1 MRIAD
6 CVRREEALRRE
17 FDGVLASANPER
29 GGEIDPALREE
40 RWSYLSALDAVVQQT
55 REERRTLEDEAAVM
69 EDRLRMAVRDRR
81 ILETLKEARLAAH
94 RDAGRRREAKRMDFL
109 ATTTRR
115 EAAL

>member
-1 MRIAD
+1 MTTPVLVLHGGA
-6 CVRREEALRRE
+6 
-17 FDGVLASANPER
+17 GVLADRSYER
-29 GGEIDPALREE
+29 EIAHLTDLAERTRAAL
-40 RWSYLSALDAVVQQT
+40 LAGQSALDAVVQQT